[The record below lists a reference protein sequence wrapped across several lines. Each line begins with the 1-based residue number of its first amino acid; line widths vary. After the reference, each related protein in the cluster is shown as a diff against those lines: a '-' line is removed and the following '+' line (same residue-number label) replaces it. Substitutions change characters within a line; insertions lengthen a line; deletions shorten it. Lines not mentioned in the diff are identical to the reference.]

1 MNKNLLKSGFVLI
14 FLAFLTGI
22 IIPLLTNPHLGV
34 SAHLNAI
41 IGGII
46 LVLLG
51 LIDKALILTATARKI
66 MTWSWLYAIYLN
78 WFTTL
83 LGGIWGTSKLTP
95 VAGAGFSAS
104 ALQETIVSIL
114 LISLVLASFVGCA
127 IVIYGL
133 RGRDNSV

>member
-22 IIPLLTNPHLGV
+22 VIPLLTNPHLGV

-51 LIDKALILTATARKI
+51 LIDKALILTANTRKI

>member
-22 IIPLLTNPHLGV
+22 VIPLLTNPHLGV

>member
-22 IIPLLTNPHLGV
+22 VIPLLTNPHLGV

-51 LIDKALILTATARKI
+51 LIDKALILTANTRKI

-83 LGGIWGTSKLTP
+83 LGGIWGTSKLPP

>member
-1 MNKNLLKSGFVLI
+1 MNRNLLSLGFILV
-14 FLAFLTGI
+14 FLSFLTGLV
-22 IIPLLTNPHLGV
+22 IPLVKNPHLAV

-46 LVLLG
+46 LVIIG
-51 LIDKALILTATARKI
+51 LISAALNLSATLRKI
-66 MTWSWLYAIYLN
+66 MVWSWGYAVYMN
-78 WFTTL
+78 WLTTL

-95 VAGAGFSAS
+95 IAGAGFSGS

-114 LISLVLASFVGCA
+114 LISLVLASFIGCG

-133 RGRDNSV
+133 RGKENSV

>member
-22 IIPLLTNPHLGV
+22 VIPLLTNPHLGV

-46 LVLLG
+46 LILLG

>member
-1 MNKNLLKSGFVLI
+1 MNRNLLSLGFILI
-14 FLAFLTGI
+14 FVSFLTGLV
-22 IIPLLTNPHLGV
+22 IPLTTNPHLAV

-46 LVLLG
+46 LVILG
-51 LIDKALILTATARKI
+51 IVSAQLNLSVTNRKI
-66 MTWSWLYAIYLN
+66 MVWSWIYATYMN

-95 VAGAGFSAS
+95 VAGAGFSGS
-104 ALQETIVSIL
+104 ALQENIVSVL
-114 LISLVLASFVGCA
+114 LISLVLASFIGCA
-127 IVIYGL
+127 IVIFGL